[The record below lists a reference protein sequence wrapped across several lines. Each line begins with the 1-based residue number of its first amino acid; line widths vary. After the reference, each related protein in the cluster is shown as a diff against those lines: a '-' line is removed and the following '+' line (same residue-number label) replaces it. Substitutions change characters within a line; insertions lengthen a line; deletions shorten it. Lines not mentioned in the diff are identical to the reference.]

1 MNDLGLGVYAITR
14 RACAAYVCV
23 KRIFSKKLASDPELA
38 SVLANYTPLPP
49 YRIAGYA
56 LRARGA
62 G

>member
-1 MNDLGLGVYAITR
+1 MNDLGLGVYE
-14 RACAAYVCV
+14 CAAHVSV
-23 KRIFSKKLASDPELA
+23 KRICSKKLAADPELA